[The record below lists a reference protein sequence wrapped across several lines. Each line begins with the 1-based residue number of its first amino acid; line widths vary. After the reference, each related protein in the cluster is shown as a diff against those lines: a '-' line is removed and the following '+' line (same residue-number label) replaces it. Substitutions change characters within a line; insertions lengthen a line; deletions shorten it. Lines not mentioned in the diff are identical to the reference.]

1 MGLGLPIARN
11 LASSLAGELTVQSAP
26 NQGAVFTF
34 TCTVQFAPT
43 PRAAGVVMEARPQSH
58 SSFAGEILLVDDNQI
73 NLELA
78 RILFTKLGLG
88 VTTAVNGKQAVE
100 YEQQDDYDL
109 IVMDIAMPVMNG
121 TEAARLIR
129 SQGRNRGVPMLA
141 FTANVS
147 ADDVDTYLEA
157 GFNDMLAK
165 PARQETIIRF
175 CEQFLE
181 SA

>member
-1 MGLGLPIARN
+1 
-11 LASSLAGELTVQSAP
+11 
-26 NQGAVFTF
+26 
-34 TCTVQFAPT
+34 
-43 PRAAGVVMEARPQSH
+43 MEARPQSH